1 MGVPTLLFLESTG
14 GVDLAK
20 GRKAVDIVEELVRP
34 VCEEMGLI
42 LWDVRFEKEGPDW
55 YLRVFIDRPDE
66 GVYIQDCEDLSRAVD
81 PLLDEADPISQNYI
95 FEVSSAGLGR
105 RLTKPFHF
113 ESKMGEEVLAR
124 YIRAKDGVKEVRGIL
139 RGQEEGF
146 IDIETAEGI
155 VKIDLKETS
164 YVKLCDD
171 EDLF

>member
-1 MGVPTLLFLESTG
+1 M
-14 GVDLAK
+14 AK